1 MEKLS
6 KAKTGLAL
14 GLFLAVV
21 HAAWAILV
29 ALGVA
34 QGLID
39 WVTEM
44 HMMDNPYIVFDF
56 SLGAAIGLLVL
67 TFVIG
72 YVLGWVFAAL
82 WNSLRKSSQ

>member
-6 KAKTGLAL
+6 KAKTGLTL

-21 HAAWAILV
+21 HAVWAVLV
-29 ALGVA
+29 ALGAA
-34 QGLID
+34 QGLLD
-39 WVTEM
+39 RVTGM
-44 HMMDNPYIVFDF
+44 HMLDNPYIVLDF

-72 YVLGWVFAAL
+72 YVLGWVLAAL

>member
-34 QGLID
+34 QGLLD
-39 WVTEM
+39 WVTGM
-44 HMMDNPYIVFDF
+44 HMLDNPYIVLDF

-72 YVLGWVFAAL
+72 YVLGWVLAAL